1 MYNLCS
7 GRQWA
12 IRDVLEFLLNR
23 SRVRDIKVEVD
34 PNRLRPSDVP
44 LLLGDPSKIKRAVG
58 WETTTPFEQTLDDL
72 LDYWRGRS
80 RPA

>member
-7 GRQWA
+7 GREWS
-12 IRDVLEFLLNR
+12 IRDVLNFLLNR

-44 LLLGDPSKIKRAVG
+44 RLLGDASKIKRAVG
-58 WETTTPFEQTLDDL
+58 WEATTPFQKTLDDL
-72 LDYWRGRS
+72 FDYWRERL
-80 RPA
+80 RTT